1 MNNELTK
8 DADKMLCCLY
18 KEYLE
23 RRKLGNPKRSSR
35 RFSDEYPSS
44 DPILST
50 WHKSDISDTILELGQ
65 KGFLKVYIGGDFDLT
80 DSSIIY
86 MENRFKNNLSEISD
100 FISKFIP

>member
-1 MNNELTK
+1 MQLTK

-23 RRKLGNPKRSSR
+23 RRKLGNSKRDSK
-35 RFSDEYPSS
+35 RFSNEYTSS

-80 DSSIIY
+80 DMSIIY
-86 MENRFKNNLSEISD
+86 MENRFKNNISEISD